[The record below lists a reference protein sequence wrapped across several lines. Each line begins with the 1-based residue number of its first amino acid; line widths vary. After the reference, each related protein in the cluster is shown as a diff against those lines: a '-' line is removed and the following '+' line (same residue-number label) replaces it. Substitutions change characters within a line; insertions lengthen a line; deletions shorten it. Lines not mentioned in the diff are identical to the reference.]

1 MAKRNK
7 ALILTMAAALTIA
20 SNTTLVHAGGIGGD
34 NAKPPIND
42 DNKDEVT
49 NPGGGTESPL
59 IQSKKVVITGVETD
73 VPFVEP
79 GKEFTITYTIK
90 NMTSA
95 PLYAVSLHLDLKY
108 SDGHGASF
116 TPVGTTNE
124 IYVGTLGANK
134 EKEVSITLMPS
145 TKLTTG
151 AYNFDTSVMF
161 NVKNSAQEV
170 ITKTS
175 GIFVKQ
181 SPKVDIVDVQSM
193 LEGDEIAISGTLI
206 NNSDSRFTNIEV
218 LTELNGKEYKTTVN
232 PIAGSSE
239 DYFEL
244 RVPATTGLNKTTLV
258 AKYEDNTGMVLDTD
272 KDIELPK
279 VDVISTEDELTG
291 PIENEAT
298 ESNSGGG
305 FFGWLKRL
313 FGFGN

>member
-1 MAKRNK
+1 MVKRNK
-7 ALILTMAAALTIA
+7 ALIITMAAALTIA
-20 SNTTLVHAGGIGGD
+20 TNTTIVHAGGAGD
-34 NAKPPIND
+34 NNTKPPIND
-42 DNKDEVT
+42 DNRDEVM
-49 NPGGGTESPL
+49 NPGGGVENPL
-59 IQSKKVVITGVETD
+59 IQSKKVVITDVKTD
-73 VPFVEP
+73 VEFVEP

-90 NMTSA
+90 NMTSS

-151 AYNFDTSVMF
+151 VYNFDTSVLF
-161 NVKNSAQEV
+161 NVKNSAQEA

-181 SPKVDIVDVQSM
+181 SPKVDIVDVQTM
-193 LEGDEIAISGTLI
+193 LEEDEIVISGTLI
-206 NNSDSRFTNIEV
+206 NNSDSRFANIEV
-218 LTELNGKEYKTTVN
+218 TTELNGKEYKTTVN

-244 RVPATTGLNKTTLV
+244 RVPSTTGLDKTTLV
-258 AKYEDNTGMVLDTD
+258 VKYEDNTGMVLDTE
-272 KDIELPK
+272 KNIELPK
-279 VDVISTEDELTG
+279 EEIVNEESG
-291 PIENEAT
+291 FIESSGS
-298 ESNSGGG
+298 ESAEGSSGGG

-313 FGFGN
+313 FGFGD